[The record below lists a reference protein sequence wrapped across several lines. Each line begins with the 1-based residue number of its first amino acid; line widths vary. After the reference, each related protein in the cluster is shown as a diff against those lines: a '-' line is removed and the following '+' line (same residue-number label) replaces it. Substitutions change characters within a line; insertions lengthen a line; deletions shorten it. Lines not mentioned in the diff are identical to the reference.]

1 MSFVQNVY
9 VVNTTEE
16 KRVMLES
23 ARIAFDFRTEYEKI
37 KKSTSSGETV
47 FRDCT
52 EIVNKGEA
60 RYQLELVES
69 RQWTLTEGF
78 AAAVCRLPVKYRT
91 GDEYYQFLDTWG
103 TVIIIIIIFIS

>member
-1 MSFVQNVY
+1 M
-9 VVNTTEE
+9 
-16 KRVMLES
+16 
-23 ARIAFDFRTEYEKI
+23 
-37 KKSTSSGETV
+37 

-60 RYQLELVES
+60 RYQMELVES

-78 AAAVCRLPVKYRT
+78 AADVCRLPVKYRT

-103 TVIIIIIIFIS
+103 TVSKV

>member
-1 MSFVQNVY
+1 MQNAFVVK
-9 VVNTTEE
+9 TPEE
-16 KRVMLES
+16 KS
-23 ARIAFDFRTEYEKI
+23 AVPELLSLHFPTEYEKI
-37 KKSTSSGETV
+37 EKSTSSGETV

-52 EIVNKGEA
+52 ETVNKGEA

-78 AAAVCRLPVKYRT
+78 AADVCRLPVKYRT

-103 TVIIIIIIFIS
+103 TVSKV